1 MYLNFYKYRYLRLE
15 IISLQ
20 IPGSSQEAV
29 CLFTCGVDELRR
41 NSSTLRGRLLDDS
54 VGEVTWKEGERGVKV
69 EEVEMM
75 RGWECC
81 LVR

>member
-20 IPGSSQEAV
+20 IPGSSQEA
-29 CLFTCGVDELRR
+29 LFTCGVDELRR